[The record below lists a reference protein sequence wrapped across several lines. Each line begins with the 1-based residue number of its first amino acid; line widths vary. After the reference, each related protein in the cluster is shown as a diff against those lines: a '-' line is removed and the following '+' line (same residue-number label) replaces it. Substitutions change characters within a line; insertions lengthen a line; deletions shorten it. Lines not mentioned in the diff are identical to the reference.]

1 MDGVDHHR
9 SVVSFIPL
17 RLEEKGA
24 LLGMR
29 FTDLCNEKV
38 KNIDL
43 MRSGFF
49 PRSVLFILN
58 R

>member
-1 MDGVDHHR
+1 MDGVDHYR
-9 SVVSFIPL
+9 NAIPFVPL
-17 RLEEKGA
+17 RLEEEGA

-43 MRSGFF
+43 MRSGVIPASFH
-49 PRSVLFILN
+49 SS
-58 R
+58 